1 MKLKLFCVKNG
12 GHPLKINN
20 SAEWRPCKSVKVI
33 YVKWPLRIAIES
45 TRQSLVQNTLM
56 MTRMGIGLM
65 IRLLWIRWATKR
77 LLGSEFPS
85 KEDVIS
91 AKNHWN
97 IGDMGLEYRQ
107 KGNGLSPKSHRRFA
121 EEAMAEWFRADL
133 DSLLGIFRCRKV
145 LKSWLHFVNYIPK
158 NH

>member
-12 GHPLKINN
+12 GNPLKINN
-20 SAEWRPCKSVKVI
+20 SAEWRPCKSVNVI
-33 YVKWPLRIAIES
+33 YVKWLLRTAMES
-45 TRQSLVQNTLM
+45 TKQSLARNTPM
-56 MTRMGIGLM
+56 MAQIGIELM

-77 LLGSEFPS
+77 LLGPEFPS
-85 KEDVIS
+85 KEDEIS
-91 AKNHWN
+91 AKSRCN
-97 IGDMGLEYRQ
+97 IGDMGLEYRR

-121 EEAMAEWFRADL
+121 EEAMAEWFREDL
-133 DSLLGIFRCRKV
+133 DSLLGIFRCRIV